1 MPIIK
6 IRNMNWKMIL
16 AITVA
21 ILALILAIWCFIDGT
36 YYIGVFA
43 LFICIGQICNY
54 FLIKRRK

>member
-1 MPIIK
+1 MK
-6 IRNMNWKMIL
+6 GRMIL

-43 LFICIGQICNY
+43 LFICIAQVCNY